1 MKRFALLTLVVCF
14 ASFAH
19 PTGTVQEPTGV
30 KLLEECQ
37 TAAKN
42 FDNAPA
48 NEAAGGIHCLGYL
61 SGVDDTLT
69 LWRENNAASIKGNAQ
84 PPACIPSAT
93 MLELAKVVVK
103 YLNDH
108 PNQLHKSY
116 SELVVLALSD
126 AYPCQSR

>member
-1 MKRFALLTLVVCF
+1 MKRLALVVLVLCF
-14 ASFAH
+14 AGLAH
-19 PTGTVQEPTGV
+19 STGTVPEPTGV

-37 TAAKN
+37 TAARN
-42 FDNAPA
+42 FDNSPA

-61 SGVDDTLT
+61 SGVDDTLS
-69 LWRENNAASIKGNAQ
+69 LWKETKGNVQ
-84 PPACIPSAT
+84 PPACIPAAT

-116 SELVVLALSD
+116 SQLVILALSD